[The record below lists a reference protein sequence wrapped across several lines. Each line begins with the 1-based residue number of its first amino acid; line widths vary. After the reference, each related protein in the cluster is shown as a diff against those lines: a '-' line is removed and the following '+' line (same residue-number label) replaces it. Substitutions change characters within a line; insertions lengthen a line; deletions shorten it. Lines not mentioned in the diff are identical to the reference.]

1 VIVFVLRGVAS
12 AIVACCTVPF
22 LFAQASSPQSES
34 EKARQ
39 LVSAGR
45 SDEAIPIYKQLAQ
58 EFPTNPDV
66 FLNLAIAEFNS
77 KRFHDAAHDAE
88 AALKIKPDL
97 AAADLFL
104 GASRLRLGEYTSAVG
119 PLEKAVAARGT
130 DVNARVML
138 AEALYGAKRY
148 DEALQRFRTNA
159 ELLPDNPRV
168 WYGLGRTYDAL
179 AEQASRELQTK
190 WPESS
195 YSLLLSGDL
204 CLKQHRYG
212 AAFHAYNEAL
222 SKQPS
227 LSGIQ
232 RRIAQIYSDTGHPD
246 WAARERSLSATSAAP
261 VPVGSGPAASHYS
274 SYTKNRELATA
285 AYNHLLQLPPSL
297 EQHFYQAAQFE
308 ADGQYH
314 QAAAEWEAAWKLNP
328 GDLHTGLSLARA
340 LYRSQ
345 EYEAALP
352 ILTSILELEPDSA
365 EANFLSGA
373 TLLNLER
380 PDAAVPYLQAS
391 LRADPKLDAAAA
403 ALGQALLQQGKPVQA
418 IPFLERGLS
427 ADDDGNAHFQLFR
440 AYQQTGNGPL
450 AKRALEAYRLYRA
463 TIADKRRVDDGS
475 QISPPAN

>member
-1 VIVFVLRGVAS
+1 MFVLRGVAS
-12 AIVACCTVPF
+12 AIIACCTIPF
-22 LFAQASSPQSES
+22 LFAQASSPESES

-45 SDEAIPIYKQLAQ
+45 SDEAIPIYNQLAQ
-58 EFPTNPDV
+58 EFPANPDV
-66 FLNLAIAEFNS
+66 FLNLSIAEFNS
-77 KRFHDAAHDAE
+77 KRFRDAAHHAE

-104 GASRLRLGEYTSAVG
+104 GASRLTLGEYTSAVG

-138 AEALYGAKRY
+138 AEALSGAKRY
-148 DEALQRFRTNA
+148 DEALEQFRISA

-168 WYGLGRTYDAL
+168 WYGLARTYDAL

-195 YSLLLSGDL
+195 YALVLSGDL

-212 AAFHAYNEAL
+212 AAFNAYNEAL
-222 SKQPS
+222 SKEPS

-246 WAARERSLSATSAAP
+246 WAARERSLAATSVPP
-261 VPVGSGPAASHYS
+261 VPAGSGPASRYS

-297 EQHFYQAAQFE
+297 EQHLYQAAQFE
-308 ADGQYH
+308 AGGQYH
-314 QAAAEWEAAWKLNP
+314 EAAAEWEAAWKLNP
-328 GDLHTGLSLARA
+328 GDLQTGLSLARA
-340 LYRSQ
+340 LYHSQ
-345 EYEAALP
+345 AYEAALP
-352 ILTSILELEPDSA
+352 ILTKIVELEPDSA
-365 EANFLSGA
+365 EANFLCGA

-380 PDAAVPYLQAS
+380 PDAAVPYLHAS
-391 LRADPKLDAAAA
+391 LKVDPKLDAAAA
-403 ALGQALLQQGKPVQA
+403 ALGQALLQQGKPGQA

-463 TIADKRRVDDGS
+463 TIDDKRRADDGS
-475 QISPPAN
+475 RISPPAN